1 MSQPASSFPHSLPPT
16 QGPTQPNPR
25 ISSFRRIAAKP
36 PSFIGGHPT
45 QETITKRG
53 ASINHL
59 AGGRQNEVNI
69 TTSDDPLESA
79 SIEEPKWPLRQD
91 SVWQTEATEVSS
103 DNDEDHD
110 EDYDEDYD
118 EEYDEDNNEDHDE
131 REENQNLTQVSL
143 FENKEVVYNFRYSA
157 PQDTL
162 NNESSLPVSKH
173 TTLSQDRTI
182 ESGWNKKRL
191 AVVLSPVSRHT
202 PPVKQVSISR
212 EQQINN
218 AFTGDFKFNLENFDF
233 DTFLNTDAEATGFGF
248 NVNDLGSPDG
258 PLIPPTDSPVL
269 GFRQLVDQALHQD
282 RPIGTGM
289 ASFNFSEDK
298 GVPHRYYGSEIEGQK
313 LLRETFGGTD
323 NNKESGRD
331 ESLAQYRKLMDRIDA
346 LEQENVLL
354 KNWIDPKWNHRGR
367 PFFQVVH
374 RIEGDD
380 RIFFNPPSWRRESLL
395 AGIKYTLKGSSL
407 SMRRK
412 EYLERSGNLTFA
424 VFKSYAAETLDGPAP
439 AESRDFETPSL
450 PNPKAETV
458 LFASDEMRRAIQN
471 YLSKHPNFEQLFPS
485 FDVNKEIYSP
495 YLFWYCTRAS
505 YESTLQ
511 IIPPHQRAMVKLF
524 GEWVNANYETE
535 YAHVDSQIERRVISC
550 QSMKYLIRPG
560 DPLVLQESGRHQAYQ
575 ATSWA
580 DALPIHKDGKNKED
594 KRLLDNIWKVSVWS
608 YEFDG
613 VFYQK
618 PTTLEIELDVTD
630 PREEV
635 ELRSLKIAPLE
646 YALPDVREKLEH
658 RGKTY
663 WACRKKKFISYSGED
678 NIDSMNNVSSPLDF
692 LARFF

>member
-1 MSQPASSFPHSLPPT
+1 MSQPAGSFPHSLPPT

-79 SIEEPKWPLRQD
+79 SIEEAKWPLRQD
-91 SVWQTEATEVSS
+91 SVWQTEATEASS
-103 DNDEDHD
+103 DNDED
-110 EDYDEDYD
+110 
-118 EEYDEDNNEDHDE
+118 YDEDNNEDHDE

-143 FENKEVVYNFRYSA
+143 SENKEVVYNFRYSA

-173 TTLSQDRTI
+173 ITLSQDRTI

-218 AFTGDFKFNLENFDF
+218 AFTGNFKFDS
-233 DTFLNTDAEATGFGF
+233 DSVVFGAF
-248 NVNDLGSPDG
+248 PEFHINDIIISPA
-258 PLIPPTDSPVL
+258 LIP
-269 GFRQLVDQALHQD
+269 GGIGQLVDQDFHQD
-282 RPIGTGM
+282 RPIDTRM
-289 ASFNFSEDK
+289 ASFNFSGDK
-298 GVPHRYYGSEIEGQK
+298 DVPRRYYGSEIEGQK
-313 LLRETFGGTD
+313 LLRETFSGAD
-323 NNKESGRD
+323 NNTESGRD

-354 KNWIDPKWNHRGR
+354 KNWIDPNWNHRGR

-439 AESRDFETPSL
+439 AESQDFETPSL

-505 YESTLQ
+505 YKSTLQ